1 MGHFRIAWIMQ
12 SFHLAIYI
20 YVCIFIPPSI
30 HLSICSCIHH
40 HSYIHPF
47 IYLSI
52 HSYIHSFVPS
62 IHSSS
67 RLSHP
72 FIHPFIPFHIPQTRS
87 PLQTRKNQQ
96 KVFFP
101 YLINPFLIG
110 GQYLMKISIHYLKD
124 GVEELTT
131 KLESHILKS

>member
-1 MGHFRIAWIMQ
+1 MCVYLYLHPSIYPFVHASIIIHI
-12 SFHLAIYI
+12 SIHLFIYPSI
-20 YVCIFIPPSI
+20 HTSI
-30 HLSICSCIHH
+30 HLS
-40 HSYIHPF
+40 HP
-47 IYLSI
+47 SI
-52 HSYIHSFVPS
+52 HPS